1 MNRAKIRP
9 FVPSQDRTP
18 KYTVKKVAELMN
30 LSPHTIRY
38 YENSDLIPGVDRTD
52 GNIRMFSEYAVS
64 WLRLVHCLRAT
75 GLPIEQVRRYIRMCE
90 KGDSTIPERAR
101 IIFQQEESL
110 RSQLENLQQQFEV
123 LKYKKEYYR
132 KLLESRPADSGK
144 PAATRKNEPDIVPE
158 SGKQ

>member
-1 MNRAKIRP
+1 MARIRP

-38 YENSDLIPGVDRTD
+38 YENTGLIPGVDRTD

-64 WLRLVHCLRAT
+64 WLRLIHCLRAT

-90 KGDSTIPERAR
+90 KGDSTIPERFGTELQSHISQMHDKLPCLVGGLTD
-101 IIFQQEESL
+101 IIHAL
-110 RSQLENLQQQFEV
+110 CPVCLDKAENN
-123 LKYKKEYYR
+123 
-132 KLLESRPADSGK
+132 GK
-144 PAATRKNEPDIVPE
+144 NNTK
-158 SGKQ
+158 S

>member
-1 MNRAKIRP
+1 MAKIRP

-132 KLLESRPADSGK
+132 KLLESRSAGSGK
-144 PAATRKNEPDIVPE
+144 TATTRKNEPDIIPE
-158 SGKQ
+158 SEKQ

>member
-1 MNRAKIRP
+1 
-9 FVPSQDRTP
+9 
-18 KYTVKKVAELMN
+18 
-30 LSPHTIRY
+30 
-38 YENSDLIPGVDRTD
+38 
-52 GNIRMFSEYAVS
+52 
-64 WLRLVHCLRAT
+64 
-75 GLPIEQVRRYIRMCE
+75 MCE